1 MISGTIARASLRV
14 LTRLLAGLSFAVMPL
29 ASSLAEELRSAQSWG
44 LEALMLELGRV
55 QHTKANFVERKYF
68 KILKTPLVLTGT
80 LEYSAPDHLERRTVT
95 PKPESFVVDGE
106 RLTLENTRGQ
116 RRSFALQDNP
126 VLWAFVESI
135 RSTLKGD
142 LAMLDRFYAVALDGG
157 SEAWQLS
164 LTPKESRMSA
174 LISLIRIDGSG
185 GRIESIE
192 IREAQ
197 GDRSVMTVRE
207 DGS

>member
-1 MISGTIARASLRV
+1 MLARASLRV
-14 LTRLLAGLSFAVMPL
+14 LTQLLAGLSFAVMPL

-55 QHTKANFVERKYF
+55 QHAKAHFVERKYL

-80 LEYSAPDHLERRTVT
+80 LEYRAPDHLERRTVT

-192 IREAQ
+192 IREVQ